1 VAPALLEEL
10 LGEIGSLAS
19 AYHKPAETFIG
30 HGRVGADSLRKGEEL
45 VDDQFSTQK
54 ALQTVVAGRQ
64 AENLLDFDDDN
75 TMMEGQP
82 SGLAA
87 TQVFS
92 ETPAAAKLLAGTSS
106 NPLDDLVSIFGG
118 SGGGGG
124 VPMSA
129 TTNLGFGTFGG
140 TGVGFGGM
148 PLSPMPPP
156 TLNPALPPKPSS
168 QQPQPQ
174 HQQDD
179 LLGLF

>member
-1 VAPALLEEL
+1 MIDFRLRKRYRLSLLVDRQRICCKCFL
-10 LGEIGSLAS
+10 
-19 AYHKPAETFIG
+19 
-30 HGRVGADSLRKGEEL
+30 SLRFK
-45 VDDQFSTQK
+45 STFNII
-54 ALQTVVAGRQ
+54 LS
-64 AENLLDFDDDN
+64 NSDFDDD
-75 TMMEGQP
+75 TTLMEGQP

-118 SGGGGG
+118 NGGG

-129 TTNLGFGTFGG
+129 TTNLGFGAFGG
-140 TGVGFGGM
+140 PGAGVGVGFGGA
-148 PLSPMPPP
+148 PLSPIPP
-156 TLNPALPPKPSS
+156 TPNPALPPKPSS
-168 QQPQPQ
+168 QQPQSR